1 MLLETLDITIN
12 KLSEENNIGVFSFKP
27 LPKGFGNTLGNSL
40 RRVLLTSIPGGA
52 ITQLKVG
59 GASHEFTTI
68 PGVKEDVIELT
79 LNLKQIRARM
89 HSDNPVVLR
98 IKKKGAGVITA
109 ADIEVSSD
117 VEIMNKD
124 AHIATLADS
133 KAEFDAEVVFE
144 QGVGFLPVEERET
157 SKVGVILLDALF
169 APVISASYK
178 VEQTRMGRS
187 VDYDDLILT
196 VQTDGSITPENAV
209 IKSSAILRDFFAR
222 FSNGV
227 DEVVETPVVSED
239 ETAPAMQNS
248 SIEDVSVEE
257 LPLPTRTIN
266 ALKKHGI
273 KSLQELVNKTP
284 EELADIKNLG
294 EKSVEEIDK
303 LLKKEGYS
311 KK

>member
-12 KLSEENNIGVFSFKP
+12 KISEENNVGVFSFKP

-52 ITQLKVG
+52 ITQLKLN
-59 GASHEFTTI
+59 GASHEFATI
-68 PGVKEDVIELT
+68 PGIKEDVIELT
-79 LNLKQIRARM
+79 LNLKQVRARM
-89 HSDNPVVLR
+89 HTDNPVVLR
-98 IKKKGAGVITA
+98 IQKKGAGVITA
-109 ADIEVSSD
+109 GNIESSSD
-117 VEIMNKD
+117 VEIMNKNV
-124 AHIATLADS
+124 HIATLSDS
-133 KAEFDAEVVFE
+133 KSEFDAEVVFE
-144 QGVGFLPVEERET
+144 KGVGFLPVEERET
-157 SKVGVILLDALF
+157 AKVGVILLDALF
-169 APVISASYK
+169 APVISASYR
-178 VEQTRMGRS
+178 VDQARMGRS

-209 IKSSAILRDFFAR
+209 IKSSAILRDFFGR
-222 FSNGV
+222 FAKGV
-227 DEVVETPVVSED
+227 DEVVEVEEADEEEVSSN
-239 ETAPAMQNS
+239 MQKS
-248 SIEDVSVEE
+248 SVEDVSVEE

-273 KSLQELVNKTP
+273 KSLQELVNKSQ

>member
-12 KLSEENNIGVFSFKP
+12 KISEENNLGVFSFKP

-52 ITQLKVG
+52 ITQLKLA
-59 GASHEFTTI
+59 GAAHEFTTI
-68 PGVKEDVIELT
+68 PGVKEDVIELS

-89 HSDNPVVLR
+89 HTDNPVVLR
-98 IKKKGAGVITA
+98 IQKKGAGVITA
-109 ADIEVSSD
+109 ADIEASSD

-133 KAEFDAEVVFE
+133 KSAFEAEVVFE
-144 QGVGFLPVEERET
+144 KGVGFLPVEERET

-209 IKSSAILRDFFAR
+209 IKSSGILRDFFAR
-222 FSNGV
+222 FSKGV
-227 DEVVETPVVSED
+227 DEVVEVVEMAEE
-239 ETAPAMQNS
+239 ETAASMQKS
-248 SIEDVSVEE
+248 TVEDVSVEE

-273 KSLQELVNKTP
+273 KSLQELVNKSP